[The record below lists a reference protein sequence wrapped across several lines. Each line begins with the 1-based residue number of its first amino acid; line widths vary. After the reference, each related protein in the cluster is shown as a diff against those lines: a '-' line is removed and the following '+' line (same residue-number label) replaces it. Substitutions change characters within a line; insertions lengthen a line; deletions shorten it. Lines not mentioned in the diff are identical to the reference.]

1 MKKEESLAQAKMSK
15 EEVYHVDATPNAMFL
30 STLRNSGYNNYTA
43 IADIIDNSLDTDVD
57 STKVSVNFKSDSKGE
72 YPFKFISIADDGCG
86 MSLET
91 LKESLKLGAVT
102 GKSREKD
109 LGSYGTGL
117 KAAGLSMGKRIVI
130 KTKSKDDKFW
140 VATYDLDDILEHGW
154 DSPTIIQGSDIEYNE
169 FKKETESENGTI
181 IILDKLDRVSDSNIT
196 QFKNK
201 LIKDLSMF
209 YKVFIDE
216 LGVKIF
222 VNGEMVKSF
231 DPMYRNELF
240 SKRMSSLNE
249 KFNHKDK
256 EISFNAFYIEKMDT
270 NKSKEIGRNQFNSGL
285 YIYRNNRLVG
295 SGLDL
300 GIIGKLGDGYSN
312 GIRIELFIDGDS
324 DDIFGSTYMKMI
336 HEKDKGE
343 IDQSFKDSC
352 QKALIPYVKYARNE
366 ERAGKSNSKIEG
378 EDKKEWENIIGGIN
392 KNKLIKVKK
401 TGKNTKKDEPVEKKP
416 TVNPGRN
423 TFSKRKREDA
433 FADWEFVNLGESG
446 NLFKVSKET
455 GKFLIHMNI
464 DHIFWTEF
472 LHDTTNETKGII
484 ARMFVSMGLSLDT
497 IGYYDDSEKEVLLQE
512 YLLEMS
518 SNLRKLIVG

>member
-1 MKKEESLAQAKMSK
+1 MKKEESVVQAKMDM

-57 STKVSVNFKSDSKGE
+57 STKVSVNFKSDSKSE

-86 MSLET
+86 MNLET

-154 DSPTIIQGSDIEYNE
+154 GSPTITQGSEDEYNE
-169 FKKETESENGTI
+169 FKEQIESETGTI
-181 IILDKLDRVSDSNIT
+181 IILDKLDRVSDSNIS

-201 LIKDLSMF
+201 LIKDLSLF

-216 LGVKIF
+216 LGVEIF
-222 VNGEMVKSF
+222 VNGEIVKSF
-231 DPMYRNELF
+231 DPMYRNEPF

-249 KFNHKDK
+249 KFKHKDK
-256 EISFNAFYIEKMDT
+256 EIKFNAFYLEKMS
-270 NKSKEIGRNQFNSGL
+270 NRKELGINHKNAGL

-300 GIIGKLGDGYSN
+300 GVVNKVGDGYLN
-312 GIRIELFIDGDS
+312 GFRVELFVDGDC

-336 HEKDKGE
+336 HEKDKNE
-343 IDQSFKDSC
+343 INQSFKDSC
-352 QKALIPYVKYARNE
+352 QKALNVYRRMANSE
-366 ERAGKSNSKIEG
+366 ERKGKSNSKF
-378 EDKKEWENIIGGIN
+378 EDEEKKEWNGIN
-392 KNKLIKVKK
+392 DGINNNKLIKVKK
-401 TGKNTKKDEPVEKKP
+401 TGKNKKKDEPSEKKP
-416 TVNPGRN
+416 TINPGKN
-423 TFSKRKREDA
+423 KFSKRKRDDA
-433 FADWEFVNLGESG
+433 FADLKFINLGEGG
-446 NLFKVSKET
+446 NLFNVSKEN
-455 GKFLIHMNI
+455 GKFIVHINV

-484 ARMFVSMGLSLDT
+484 ARLFVSMALSLDT
-497 IGYYDDSEKEVLLQE
+497 IGYYDDAEKEVLLQE